1 MKYCTKCGQPILDDA
16 KFCGVCGAPVEV
28 MPDVQPAPV
37 PAQPTAVPVQ
47 PAPQPEAEK
56 TGTIPGLAV
65 AGFMLFVTPF
75 LAMMLYLLVLNF
87 MPISNESALSL
98 YTALT
103 SGIISAAYMIF
114 ALAFVF
120 TILGMVKSV
129 KRKSTG
135 GIVLSAMSMLCLV
148 LSIAGLPVIL
158 QMADNIVKISL

>member
-16 KFCGVCGAPVEV
+16 KFCGVCGAPVEAV
-28 MPDVQPAPV
+28 PDVQPAPV
-37 PAQPTAVPVQ
+37 LSQPAAVPVQ

-75 LAMMLYLLVLNF
+75 LAMMLYLLVMNF
-87 MPISNESALSL
+87 MTIPDESAYSVYTVLTGYIIALAYLS
-98 YTALT
+98 
-103 SGIISAAYMIF
+103 F
-114 ALAFVF
+114 AIAFVF

-129 KRKSTG
+129 KRRSVG

-148 LSIAGLPVIL
+148 LSIAGLPIII
-158 QMADNIVKISL
+158 QMVDNIVKIKV